1 MATKVSINFV
11 ASVTSALTG
20 IGKVYAATKKLSSQ
34 AHKMGAGL
42 TNFGQSM
49 VRNVTVPITAGLG
62 LATKEA
68 VSFEKELI
76 NASRALDFTESQIKA
91 FSKTARAIAPSLGL
105 MPEAFANLAA
115 EAGKL
120 GIEANNIEQFA
131 INTAKFAA
139 ATDTNATLL
148 AQRLAAIRSVYG
160 STNNGLLKFSAIV
173 NLLDDK
179 VGGTAADILQFT
191 TRLAGVGKTAGLTAE
206 QIAAIGATFLKLG
219 RNVSDAG
226 TGTNT
231 LLVNLVSATRL
242 SKRAQAGFRELGTS
256 AEEVQRWMRTNP
268 QEGLL
273 RFLRLANE
281 FQGDR
286 LGVLTDVF
294 GRQHAPKVAALAEA
308 YQELARAF
316 KLSTQT
322 QTALNKLN
330 AETEKRL
337 NSSAGQLAIFRAQM
351 SNLGITIGTA
361 LLPALN
367 SILKTITPL
376 IVKFARWA
384 EANPKLLEMGLIIA
398 GITAVIAPLLIAV
411 GSVISAVSAIAPV
424 IAVVVGGIGAVGGA
438 IGAFV
443 GSPIVLI
450 LGAIAAVV
458 ASAWWLANNWDSVGT
473 HLANL
478 WGGLKRGASD
488 LWQAFVND
496 PVARAAVT
504 LWRNAS
510 QGIVASLAWVGDSIK
525 WVIDRF
531 HQLPQ
536 GINQGTQAFLNVL
549 NHFFT
554 RTVPSFFQRIGN
566 WFMEAG
572 KYLMLTF
579 ARGIQSKINEALRPI
594 IDFTNRVRSYLPGS
608 DAKVGALSDLT
619 RAGKALLD
627 TVAQGIT
634 DRRLVGNVE
643 LGVQNARNA
652 IAFPNT
658 APVSNNNSAI
668 TINFAPTIQA
678 GSEENGRRIVDE
690 LRPYVRELIEMIQR
704 GQNRVTRG
712 TF

>member
-1 MATKVSINFV
+1 MATKVSVSFV
-11 ASVTSALTG
+11 ANVTSALSG
-20 IGKVYAATKKLSSQ
+20 IGKIYAATKKLSSQ
-34 AHKMGAGL
+34 AHKMGSGL
-42 TNFGQSM
+42 TNFGQNM
-49 VRNVTVPITAGLG
+49 VRNVTVPIVAGLG
-62 LATKEA
+62 LATREA
-68 VSFEKELI
+68 LEFDTQLQAS
-76 NASRALDFTESQIKA
+76 SRALDFTESQAKKFA
-91 FSKTARAIAPSLGL
+91 QTAKTIAPSLGL
-105 MPEAFANLAA
+105 APAKFLELSTTAGRLGVARKDIIGFAKNITELGFATDTSTTLLA
-115 EAGKL
+115 E
-120 GIEANNIEQFA
+120 
-131 INTAKFAA
+131 KFAA
-139 ATDTNATLL
+139 
-148 AQRLAAIRSVYG
+148 IRAVFG
-160 STNNGLLKFSAIV
+160 STNEDLRVLGASINS
-173 NLLDDK
+173 LDDK
-179 VGGTAADILQFT
+179 IGGTTRDITNFT
-191 TRLAGVGKTAGLTAE
+191 ARLAGVGKVAGFNASE
-206 QIAAIGATFLKLG
+206 VAALGSTFLKLG
-219 RNVSDAG
+219 VNVSAAG
-226 TGTNT
+226 TGANT
-231 LLVNLVSATRL
+231 LLLNLSSATSL
-242 SKRAQAGFRELGTS
+242 SKKAQAAFGQLGLS
-256 AEEVQRWMRTNP
+256 AAQVEEMMRADP
-268 QEGLL
+268 KQGLID
-273 RFLRLANE
+273 FLRIASNFKGNKLN
-281 FQGDR
+281 
-286 LGVLTDVF
+286 VLNTIF
-294 GRQHAPKVAALAEA
+294 GKQHGFKIVSIAES

-316 KLSTQT
+316 GVVGDKTAALAKLQS
-322 QTALNKLN
+322 
-330 AETEKRL
+330 ETDKRL

-351 SNLGITIGTA
+351 SSLGVTVGTA

-367 SILKTITPL
+367 SILRTVTPL
-376 IVKFARWA
+376 IVKFAQWA

-398 GITAVIAPLLIAV
+398 GITAVIAPLLVAV

-424 IAVVVGGIGAVGGA
+424 IAAVVGGIGTVGAA

-443 GSPIVLI
+443 GSPIALI

-458 ASAWWLANNWDSVGT
+458 ASAWWLADNWDSVGT

-478 WGGLKRGASD
+478 WGGLKRGAND

-510 QGIVASLAWVGDSIK
+510 QGIVASLVWVGDSIK
-525 WVIDRF
+525 WLIDRF

-658 APVSNNNSAI
+658 TPVSQNSAI
-668 TINFAPTIQA
+668 TINFSPTIQA
-678 GSEENGRRIVDE
+678 GSEESGRRIVDE
-690 LRPYVRELIEMIQR
+690 LRPYIRELLEMIQR
-704 GQNRVTRG
+704 GQSRVTRG